1 MVVID
6 TSVAY
11 KWFSTEEEHVSQ
23 ALKLLNAHLQKKE
36 ILVSPNIII
45 YELANA
51 WATKT
56 KLPIEK
62 IKIFLKDFEQIKIKI
77 EPMTFEM
84 IEKAAK
90 FSKDHH
96 VSVYD
101 ASYAVLAE
109 KKKCNFI
116 TADSKFVKQ
125 INLPFVKLLA
135 QYPLAFKEGLTK
147 NKNFYKRVGKDL
159 DN

>member
-11 KWFSTEEEHVSQ
+11 KWFTAEEENSSK
-23 ALKLLNAHLQKKE
+23 ALKLLKNHLHKKE
-36 ILVSPNIII
+36 ILVSCNIII

-62 IKIFLKDFEQIKIKI
+62 IKIFLKDFEQTGIKI
-77 EPMTFEM
+77 EAMTFELIGEA
-84 IEKAAK
+84 IE
-90 FSKDHH
+90 FSKKYH

-101 ASYAVLAE
+101 ASYAVLA
-109 KKKCNFI
+109 KQKKCDFI
-116 TADSKFVKQ
+116 TADSKFVRQ
-125 INLPFVKLLA
+125 VNLPFI
-135 QYPLAFKEGLTK
+135 K
-147 NKNFYKRVGKDL
+147 NLV
-159 DN
+159 